1 LISPCA
7 ECYFFVLQF
16 KVQAFFQK
24 TRKKSRS
31 TNHGEN
37 DPALDKEQAKCRKLV
52 KTLVKRRKLTEAQKL
67 VQQEIEME
75 EWGTEAQVKVRYP
88 DSVPKTTEFSLVCF
102 KNIILL
108 L

>member
-1 LISPCA
+1 MLV
-7 ECYFFVLQF
+7 FVLQY

-31 TNHGEN
+31 KNPAEN

-52 KTLVKRRKLTEAQKL
+52 KSLVKRRKLTEAQKL
-67 VQQEIEME
+67 VQEQIELE
-75 EWGTEAQVKVRYP
+75 EWGTESQVKVCYL
-88 DSVPKTTEFSLVCF
+88 DDVPKTTEFSLVCF
-102 KNIILL
+102 KNIVLL